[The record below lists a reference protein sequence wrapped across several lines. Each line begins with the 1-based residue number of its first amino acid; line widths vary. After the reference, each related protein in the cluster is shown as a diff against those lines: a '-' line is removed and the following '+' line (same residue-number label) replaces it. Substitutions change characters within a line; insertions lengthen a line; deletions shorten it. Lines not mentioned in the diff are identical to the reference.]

1 MSPWQIDTRCMTLG
15 ALCPFNADSTH
26 IRKTCKRKHVSVF
39 AATLQFGFLGDNC
52 DNMQHSYALQL
63 MWQILMCVHYFFFRS
78 TTSVSAPTATQQ
90 LLGCSCCAAAAA
102 AAPAAALVGVSVAA
116 ATQATPAKQRDANK
130 QCFRDLPQGCMHC
143 LLAFAN
149 KQCFRDLPQGAEG
162 CLHLHICMYLPEKRT
177 HASKAVLRGSRCK
190 VLQGMQ
196 GLGECRHLLGPPA
209 AATRWAP
216 AAAWVSVAP

>member
-1 MSPWQIDTRCMTLG
+1 MPIRHTSEKHASANTFQYLQQHCSLVFWVTIVITCNIHTLCNSCG
-15 ALCPFNADSTH
+15 KSLC
-26 IRKTCKRKHVSVF
+26 V
-39 AATLQFGFLGDNC
+39 
-52 DNMQHSYALQL
+52 
-63 MWQILMCVHYFFFRS
+63 S
-78 TTSVSAPTATQQ
+78 TTSFSDPLLQFQLQLLHSSCWAVVAAQRLQQ
-90 LLGCSCCAAAAA
+90 LPQRLRWLACQWQLQRR
-102 AAPAAALVGVSVAA
+102 PA
-116 ATQATPAKQRDANK
+116 PAKQRDANK